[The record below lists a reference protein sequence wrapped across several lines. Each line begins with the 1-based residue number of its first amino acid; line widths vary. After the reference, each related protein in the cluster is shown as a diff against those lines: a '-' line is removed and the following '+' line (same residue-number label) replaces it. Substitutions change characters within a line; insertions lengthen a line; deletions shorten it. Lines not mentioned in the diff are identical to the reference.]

1 MNPIQRKVIISKL
14 YMYKKKKTRN
24 DASRA
29 TILDILPV
37 LHPVRRLSPD
47 IVLMAAVG
55 HHCIC

>member
-14 YMYKKKKTRN
+14 YMYKKEKKNRN

-29 TILDILPV
+29 TILDMLPV
-37 LHPVRRLSPD
+37 HPVRRLSPD